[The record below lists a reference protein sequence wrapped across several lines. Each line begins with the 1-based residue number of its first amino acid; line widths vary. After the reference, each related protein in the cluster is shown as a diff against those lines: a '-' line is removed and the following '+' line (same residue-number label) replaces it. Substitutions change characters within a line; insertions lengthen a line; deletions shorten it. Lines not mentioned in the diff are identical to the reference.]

1 MSSTI
6 APHLACAMNS
16 RKPAKTMPELTQI
29 APPDLTIPR
38 KTLRFRVIRPP
49 GEFFLRVA
57 IHLHRDRDVLA
68 LGQGSVPSRDAPAW
82 CAAGRSIRPN
92 RAEQD

>member
-6 APHLACAMNS
+6 APHPACAMNS

-29 APPDLTIPR
+29 APPDLTIPH

-57 IHLHRDRDVLA
+57 IHSQPHRNILA
-68 LGQGSVPSRDAPAW
+68 LEPGPASLSKYSDVACRW
-82 CAAGRSIRPN
+82 AFN
-92 RAEQD
+92 RTKQN